1 MQLLTSECVV
11 VSFVLKTTTYGIIQV
26 HNVVFISAGA
36 NILVDSTGQNIR
48 IADFGAAARLATQI
62 TGAGEFQGQLLGTV
76 AFMAPE
82 VSYFIHSFIYL
93 FIYLFIT
100 LFCLRAYG
108 LIILLLVSAEPE
120 HSTPFFLLLQLNK
133 CFATCSK
140 VVGSYNLFEN
150 KGTVD
155 AVLNY
160 LFLDI
165 SNAKKSVSSDIQNSR
180 SKPTSILS

>member
-82 VSYFIHSFIYL
+82 VSYFIHLFIYL
-93 FIYLFIT
+93 FIYLSICFGCVRADYVTTCFSRRT
-100 LFCLRAYG
+100 LNLNLSTRPLSSFFC
-108 LIILLLVSAEPE
+108 
-120 HSTPFFLLLQLNK
+120 
-133 CFATCSK
+133 C
-140 VVGSYNLFEN
+140 
-150 KGTVD
+150 
-155 AVLNY
+155 
-160 LFLDI
+160 
-165 SNAKKSVSSDIQNSR
+165 
-180 SKPTSILS
+180 